1 MPVCE
6 LETSDK
12 VVTPSCEEPAVG
24 LESPA
29 AARPALRRGY
39 RWALGALL
47 AVACL
52 AAGFILTSVLATP
65 TRIEPL
71 PFGFQLEQRDDRVAL
86 NWNPAAEAIHHA
98 TRATLT
104 IQDGPETEDV
114 ELNLAA
120 LRLGGLIYDP
130 IFRNVR
136 FRLVL
141 AIPSRRT
148 VSEEARLSLRP

>member
-24 LESPA
+24 IETPA
-29 AARPALRRGY
+29 AARPALRRRY
-39 RWALGALL
+39 RWALGALFA
-47 AVACL
+47 AVCL
-52 AAGFILTSVLATP
+52 AAGFILASAMAAP

-71 PFGFQLEQRDDRVAL
+71 PFGFHLEQRDDRVAL
-86 NWNPAAEAIHHA
+86 NWNPAAEAIRDA
-98 TRATLT
+98 TGATLT

-120 LRLGGLIYDP
+120 LRLGGLFYDP

-136 FRLVL
+136 FRLTL
-141 AIPSRRT
+141 ANPSHRT
-148 VSEEARLSLRP
+148 VSEKVRLSLRP